1 MRTINVDITSRTA
14 NPYRY
19 IPVINQNSPV
29 SNYPVNEQ
37 EAKFLIQIAD
47 LWIKV
52 SGTGETLCGEN
63 IDDYFPSGGGG
74 GGGDG
79 HTHSNLSILE
89 KITAAFTIEDKEKL
103 VNLKQYQ
110 SGEGINIDDVQN
122 IISNSGVI
130 DIRQDDPDHPNILT
144 IQVNNTTK
152 KITIPANE
160 SDIYPMV
167 DDDGLYTLLHEE
179 PDNWSTNWMDYY
191 MKTFEQIENQP
202 EVFYPTQLYKYEDGQ
217 FVLGEIGDDWN
228 EYNWYKKHYKSLNPD
243 SFTEF
248 LPDVYYKAQPT
259 LIVDGESIAKMI
271 AKMNVAIEAIERL
284 DANKVSVKEPS
295 PSSGSEVLEFF

>member
-1 MRTINVDITSRTA
+1 MRTINVYITSRTA

-37 EAKFLIQIAD
+37 EARFLIQIAD

-52 SGTGETLCGEN
+52 SGTGEVLCGDN
-63 IDDYFPSGGGG
+63 FDDVFPSSGG

-89 KITAAFTIEDKEKL
+89 EITAAFTIEDKEKL

-110 SGEGINIDDVQN
+110 SGEGINIDDVQS

-167 DDDGLYTLLHEE
+167 DDEGLYVLLHEE

-202 EVFYPTQLYKYEDGQ
+202 DVFYPTQLYKYEDGQ

-228 EYNWYKKHYKSLNPD
+228 DYNWYKKHYKSLNPD

-259 LIVDGESIAKMI
+259 LIVDGESIAKMV

-284 DANKVSVKEPS
+284 DANKVSVKGPEEP
-295 PSSGSEVLEFF
+295 GSEVLEFF

>member
-1 MRTINVDITSRTA
+1 MRTINVYITSRTA

-37 EAKFLIQIAD
+37 EARFLIQIAD

-52 SGTGETLCGEN
+52 SGTGEVLCGDN
-63 IDDYFPSGGGG
+63 FDDFFPSSGG

-89 KITAAFTIEDKEKL
+89 EITAAFTIEDKEKL

-110 SGEGINIDDVQN
+110 SGEGINIDDVQS

-167 DDDGLYTLLHEE
+167 DDEGLYVLLHEE

-202 EVFYPTQLYKYEDGQ
+202 DVFYPTQLYKYEDGQ

-228 EYNWYKKHYKSLNPD
+228 DYNWYKKHYKSLNPD

-259 LIVDGESIAKMI
+259 LIVDGESIAKMV

-284 DANKVSVKEPS
+284 DANKVSVKGPEEP
-295 PSSGSEVLEFF
+295 GSEVLEFF